1 VYCELRLGGVE
12 LQAIGAG
19 DEVALAGA
27 GDGFDI
33 FVADGCSCGVG
44 GCSFEAVVADD
55 ACFGCC
61 AAFSAARYLFGELET

>member
-19 DEVALAGA
+19 DEVALASA

-33 FVADGCSCGVG
+33 FVTDSRSRGMG
-44 GCSFEAVVADD
+44 GCSFEVVVAAV
-55 ACFGCC
+55 ACLGCC
-61 AAFSAARYLFGELET
+61 AVFSAA